1 MLRPGRVRTG
11 LSHTNG
17 AHMSNTLPFENAKP
31 INEMTIV
38 DLGSALENVTKWIEN
53 ERVREREAR
62 KAYDAV
68 ASEVEA
74 RVSKIR
80 AYAEKLLKAN
90 RDKMASF
97 DGLLGNKPA
106 PLSQAPRSGRAP
118 TYIQEPKN
126 LGEAILSVWQLDRYA
141 EPLTT
146 DELADAVKDVGYE
159 TSAAPSSLKSSIN
172 QALAK
177 LCKVGRVIRYR
188 ADGSMIDSKDKSS
201 RARKYLAA
209 TRLPEGVIAE

>member
-1 MLRPGRVRTG
+1 ME
-11 LSHTNG
+11 N
-17 AHMSNTLPFENAKP
+17 NLPFDQSKP
-31 INEMTIV
+31 INEMTITEI
-38 DLGSALENVTKWIEN
+38 GGALENVTRWIEN

-62 KAYDAV
+62 KVYDAV
-68 ASEVEA
+68 ASEVES
-74 RVSKIR
+74 RVATIR
-80 AYAEKLLKAN
+80 AYAERLLKAN
-90 RDKMASF
+90 RDKMAAF
-97 DGLLGNKPA
+97 DGLLGVKQTA
-106 PLSQAPRSGRAP
+106 PQTLAKAGRAP
-118 TYIQEPKN
+118 AYLAEPKN
-126 LGEAILSVWQLDRYA
+126 LGEAILSVWQQDRFA

-146 DELADAVKDVGYE
+146 DELADAVKSIGYE
-159 TSAAPSSLKSSIN
+159 TSAAPASLKSSIN

>member
-1 MLRPGRVRTG
+1 ME
-11 LSHTNG
+11 TN
-17 AHMSNTLPFENAKP
+17 LPFDNSKP
-31 INEMTIV
+31 ISEMSITEI
-38 DLGSALENVTKWIEN
+38 GGALENVTRWIEN

-62 KAYDAV
+62 KIYDAV
-68 ASEVEA
+68 ASEVE
-74 RVSKIR
+74 SKVATIR
-80 AYAEKLLKAN
+80 AYAERLLKAN
-90 RDKMASF
+90 RDKMAAF
-97 DGLLGNKPA
+97 DGLLGVKQQPTPGVQRFGRPQVPA
-106 PLSQAPRSGRAP
+106 YLA
-118 TYIQEPKN
+118 EPKN
-126 LGEAILSVWQLDRYA
+126 LGEAILSVWQQDRFA

-146 DELADAVKDVGYE
+146 DEPADAVKSIGYE
-159 TSAAPSSLKSSIN
+159 TSAAPASLKSSIN

>member
-1 MLRPGRVRTG
+1 MD
-11 LSHTNG
+11 TN
-17 AHMSNTLPFENAKP
+17 LPFDNSKP
-31 INEMTIV
+31 VQEMSITEI
-38 DLGSALENVTKWIEN
+38 GGALENVTRWIEN

-62 KAYDAV
+62 KVYDAV
-68 ASEVEA
+68 ATEVEA
-74 RVSKIR
+74 KVATIR
-80 AYAEKLLKAN
+80 AYAERLLKAN
-90 RDKMASF
+90 REKMAAF
-97 DGLLGNKPA
+97 DGLLGVKQTQSPA
-106 PLSQAPRSGRAP
+106 QTKFGRAP
-118 TYIQEPKN
+118 AYLAEPKN
-126 LGEAILSVWQLDRYA
+126 LGEAILSVWQQDRFA

-146 DELADAVKDVGYE
+146 DELADAVKSMGYE
-159 TSAAPSSLKSSIN
+159 TSAAPASLKSSIN

>member
-1 MLRPGRVRTG
+1 MDT
-11 LSHTNG
+11 S
-17 AHMSNTLPFENAKP
+17 LPFDNSKP
-31 INEMTIV
+31 IPEMSITEI
-38 DLGSALENVTKWIEN
+38 GGALENVTRWIEN

-62 KAYDAV
+62 KVYDAV
-68 ASEVEA
+68 ATEVE
-74 RVSKIR
+74 SKVATIR
-80 AYAEKLLKAN
+80 AYAERLLKAN
-90 RDKMASF
+90 REKMAAF
-97 DGLLGNKPA
+97 DGLLGVKPA
-106 PLSQAPRSGRAP
+106 STPAP
-118 TYIQEPKN
+118 TKYGRHAPAYLAEPKN
-126 LGEAILSVWQLDRYA
+126 LGEAILSVWQQDRFA

-146 DELADAVKDVGYE
+146 DELADAVKSIGYE
-159 TSAAPSSLKSSIN
+159 TSAAPASLKSSIN

>member
-1 MLRPGRVRTG
+1 ME
-11 LSHTNG
+11 N
-17 AHMSNTLPFENAKP
+17 NLPFDQSKP
-31 INEMTIV
+31 INEMTITEI
-38 DLGSALENVTKWIEN
+38 GGALENVTRWIEN

-62 KAYDAV
+62 KVYDAV
-68 ASEVEA
+68 ASEVES
-74 RVSKIR
+74 RVATIR
-80 AYAEKLLKAN
+80 AYAERLLRAN
-90 RDKMASF
+90 RDKMAAF
-97 DGLLGNKPA
+97 DGLLGVKQTA
-106 PLSQAPRSGRAP
+106 PQAPSRAGRPPA
-118 TYIQEPKN
+118 YLAEPKN
-126 LGEAILSVWQLDRYA
+126 LGEAILSVWQQDRFA

-146 DELADAVKDVGYE
+146 DELADAVKSIGYE
-159 TSAAPSSLKSSIN
+159 TSAAPASLKSSIN

>member
-1 MLRPGRVRTG
+1 MD
-11 LSHTNG
+11 
-17 AHMSNTLPFENAKP
+17 SNLPFDNSKP
-31 INEMTIV
+31 VQEMTITEI
-38 DLGSALENVTKWIEN
+38 GGALENVTRWIEN

-62 KAYDAV
+62 KIYDAV
-68 ASEVEA
+68 ASEVE
-74 RVSKIR
+74 SKVATIR
-80 AYAEKLLKAN
+80 AYAERLLKAN
-90 RDKMASF
+90 REKMAAF
-97 DGLLGNKPA
+97 DGLLGVKQ
-106 PLSQAPRSGRAP
+106 QAPQPQYKSGRPPA
-118 TYIQEPKN
+118 YLAEPKN
-126 LGEAILSVWQLDRYA
+126 LGEAILSVWQQDRFA

-146 DELADAVKDVGYE
+146 DELADAVKSIGYE
-159 TSAAPSSLKSSIN
+159 TSAAPASLKSSIN

>member
-1 MLRPGRVRTG
+1 MD
-11 LSHTNG
+11 TN
-17 AHMSNTLPFENAKP
+17 LPFENSKP
-31 INEMTIV
+31 IPEMSITEI
-38 DLGSALENVTKWIEN
+38 GGALENVTRWIEN

-62 KAYDAV
+62 KVYDAV
-68 ASEVEA
+68 AAEVD
-74 RVSKIR
+74 SKVATIR
-80 AYAEKLLKAN
+80 AYAERLLKAN
-90 RDKMASF
+90 REKMAAF
-97 DGLLGNKPA
+97 DGLLGVKQQPSPGAPKYGRPHTPA
-106 PLSQAPRSGRAP
+106 YLA
-118 TYIQEPKN
+118 EPKN
-126 LGEAILSVWQLDRYA
+126 LGEAILSVWQQDRFA

-146 DELADAVKDVGYE
+146 DELADAVKSIGYE
-159 TSAAPSSLKSSIN
+159 TSAAPASLKSSIN

>member
-1 MLRPGRVRTG
+1 MET
-11 LSHTNG
+11 S
-17 AHMSNTLPFENAKP
+17 LPFENSKP
-31 INEMTIV
+31 IQEMSITEI
-38 DLGSALENVTKWIEN
+38 GGALENVTRWIEN

-62 KAYDAV
+62 KVYDTV
-68 ASEVEA
+68 ATEVE
-74 RVSKIR
+74 SKVATIR
-80 AYAEKLLKAN
+80 AYAERLLKAN
-90 RDKMASF
+90 REKMAAF
-97 DGLLGNKPA
+97 DGLLGVKPA
-106 PLSQAPRSGRAP
+106 PAVPASKFGRAP
-118 TYIQEPKN
+118 AYLAEPKN
-126 LGEAILSVWQLDRYA
+126 LGEAILSVWQQDRFA

-146 DELADAVKDVGYE
+146 DELADAVKSIGYE
-159 TSAAPSSLKSSIN
+159 TSAAPASLKSSIN

>member
-1 MLRPGRVRTG
+1 MD
-11 LSHTNG
+11 
-17 AHMSNTLPFENAKP
+17 SNLPFENSKP
-31 INEMTIV
+31 IAEMTITEIV
-38 DLGSALENVTKWIEN
+38 GALENVTRWIEN

-62 KAYDAV
+62 KVYDAV
-68 ASEVEA
+68 ASEVES
-74 RVSKIR
+74 RVSTIR
-80 AYAEKLLKAN
+80 AYAERLLKAN
-90 RDKMASF
+90 REKMAAF
-97 DGLLGNKPA
+97 DGLLGTKQQPSQVGSRQGRTPA
-106 PLSQAPRSGRAP
+106 YLA
-118 TYIQEPKN
+118 EPKN
-126 LGEAILSVWQLDRYA
+126 LGEAILSVWQQDRFA

-146 DELADAVKDVGYE
+146 DELADAVKSIGYE
-159 TSAAPSSLKSSIN
+159 TSAAPASLKSSIN